1 MDSIKIFRRHNI
13 NQFTGIDSGVPGVGR
28 YQYTKSNGEVVTCG
42 DLSQFM
48 NEDNKANFLG
58 WHTKDMRGAFPFCK
72 YETVEQALDD
82 FGFEWHESVSHLVS
96 KTQYSLIDPNSLKC
110 TAHFKSDL
118 EYNIFNR
125 LVEQNALAHG
135 YKEYKLGI
143 FYERA

>member
-1 MDSIKIFRRHNI
+1 MDSIKIFRRHDI
-13 NQFTGIDSGVPGVGR
+13 NKFTGIDSGVPGEER
-28 YQYTKSNGEVVTCG
+28 YQYTKSNGEVVACG

-48 NEDNKANFLG
+48 NENDKVNFLG
-58 WHTKDMRGAFPFCK
+58 WHTKDMQGAFPLCK
-72 YETVEQALDD
+72 YDTLEQALQD
-82 FGFEWHESVSHLVS
+82 FGLDWHQSVCHLIS
-96 KTQYSLIDPNSLKC
+96 STQYALIDSHSLKC

-143 FYERA
+143 FYEVA